1 MPPVPFPLLI
11 RLNIGNSIF
20 AGVVIEENDDGDI
33 MFLVDVDVG
42 DIDDDVAIALP
53 SGDGAPCS
61 GNIVSPPPPTVP
73 G

>member
-1 MPPVPFPLLI
+1 
-11 RLNIGNSIF
+11 
-20 AGVVIEENDDGDI
+20 

-42 DIDDDVAIALP
+42 DIDDDAAMALP
-53 SGDGAPCS
+53 SGDGAPWS

>member
-11 RLNIGNSIF
+11 RLNIGNNIF
-20 AGVVIEENDDGDI
+20 VGVVIEENDDGDN

-42 DIDDDVAIALP
+42 DIDDDAAMALP
-53 SGDGAPCS
+53 SGDGAPWS

>member
-11 RLNIGNSIF
+11 RLNIGNNIF
-20 AGVVIEENDDGDI
+20 VGVVIEENDDGDN

-42 DIDDDVAIALP
+42 DIDDDAAMALP
-53 SGDGAPCS
+53 SGDGAPWS
-61 GNIVSPPPPTVP
+61 GNIVSPPPPAVP